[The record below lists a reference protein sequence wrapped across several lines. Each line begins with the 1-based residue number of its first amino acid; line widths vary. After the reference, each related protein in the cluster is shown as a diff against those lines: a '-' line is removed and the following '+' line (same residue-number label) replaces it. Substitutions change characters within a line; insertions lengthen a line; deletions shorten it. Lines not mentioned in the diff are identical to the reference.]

1 MSEKIF
7 QMLDL
12 FYANKHLYE
21 KIKRKELTKSNKNDI
36 INLSNERGVKNIMI
50 DWCNKFCCE
59 CYEIDIKCPYW
70 NEKEKDTDCDNCE
83 YFEEREENEND

>member
-1 MSEKIF
+1 
-7 QMLDL
+7 
-12 FYANKHLYE
+12 
-21 KIKRKELTKSNKNDI
+21 
-36 INLSNERGVKNIMI
+36 MI

-83 YFEEREENEND
+83 YFEERGENEDDQTNRHYKMQN

>member
-1 MSEKIF
+1 
-7 QMLDL
+7 
-12 FYANKHLYE
+12 
-21 KIKRKELTKSNKNDI
+21 
-36 INLSNERGVKNIMI
+36 MI

-83 YFEEREENEND
+83 YFEEREENENDQTNRHYKMQNRVS

>member
-21 KIKRKELTKSNKNDI
+21 KIKKRVDKQNN
-36 INLSNERGVKNIMI
+36 
-50 DWCNKFCCE
+50 E
-59 CYEIDIKCPYW
+59 CYNSNRK
-70 NEKEKDTDCDNCE
+70 
-83 YFEEREENEND
+83 

>member
-21 KIKRKELTKSNKNDI
+21 KIKKKELTK
-36 INLSNERGVKNIMI
+36 
-50 DWCNKFCCE
+50 
-59 CYEIDIKCPYW
+59 
-70 NEKEKDTDCDNCE
+70 
-83 YFEEREENEND
+83 

>member
-21 KIKRKELTKSNKNDI
+21 KIKKRIDKHKNK
-36 INLSNERGVKNIMI
+36 
-50 DWCNKFCCE
+50 
-59 CYEIDIKCPYW
+59 
-70 NEKEKDTDCDNCE
+70 
-83 YFEEREENEND
+83 